1 MRTDDANACIRFLA
15 DHDVESVS
23 IDYENELVAVT
34 FKGTVL
40 YSELKDSAYE
50 SFVNCFNAWA
60 KNQLTRQMVW

>member
-1 MRTDDANACIRFLA
+1 MRTDDVNACIRFLA

-23 IDYENELVAVT
+23 IDYENELVTVT

-50 SFVNCFNAWA
+50 SFVNCFNAWT
-60 KNQLTRQMVW
+60 KSQLTRQMVW

>member
-1 MRTDDANACIRFLA
+1 MRTDDVNACIRFLA
-15 DHDVESVS
+15 DHDVESVA
-23 IDYENELVAVT
+23 IDYENELVTVT

-50 SFVNCFNAWA
+50 SFVNCFNAWT